1 MGTQRK
7 CACGCG
13 RDLPDET
20 GGRGRPRLYWS
31 PACRTRARRSR
42 QLNAHWIPAIDG
54 ELHVAAPDHVSELS
68 QAVLEA
74 ANLAGS
80 FRRLSI
86 EEANPRLAAGCE
98 LTYTAIAE
106 ALARNFPGWDR

>member
-1 MGTQRK
+1 MEQHRK

-13 RDLPDET
+13 RDLPGNA
-20 GGRGRPRLYWS
+20 GGSGRPRLYHS
-31 PACRTRARRSR
+31 SACRTRARRAR
-42 QLNAHWIPAIDG
+42 LLNEHWIPAIER
-54 ELHVAAPDHVSELS
+54 ELHVEVPDHASELS

-86 EEANPRLAAGCE
+86 EETSPRLAAGCE
-98 LTYTAIAE
+98 LVFVAISK
-106 ALARNFPGWDR
+106 ALTSSFPGWDR

>member
-1 MGTQRK
+1 MDQQRK

-13 RDLPDET
+13 RELPADV

-54 ELHVAAPDHVSELS
+54 ELHVEVADHAAELS
-68 QAVLEA
+68 VAVLEA

-80 FRRLSI
+80 FRRLAI

-98 LTYTAIAE
+98 LTYTAIAS
-106 ALARNFPGWDR
+106 ALAHNFPGWDR

>member
-1 MGTQRK
+1 MEDEQK

-13 RDLPDET
+13 RDLPAET

-31 PACRTRARRSR
+31 PACRTRARRAR
-42 QLNAHWIPAIDG
+42 QLTARWIPAIEG
-54 ELHVAAPDHVSELS
+54 ELHVPAPDHVSELS

-74 ANLAGS
+74 ANIAGS

-86 EEANPRLAAGCE
+86 EETNPRLAAGCE
-98 LTYTAIAE
+98 LTYTAIAA
-106 ALARNFPGWDR
+106 ALAKNFPGWDR